1 MRLIFLTRV
10 ANARVIPG
18 ETSARTHDVRTE
30 GKAQCGIRDRTYVRE
45 RRKAPGKVY
54 TYARGRKH
62 KEVTPASHIRTDDL
76 VSTAPTVRPLR
87 HDAGVGPKN

>member
-1 MRLIFLTRV
+1 M
-10 ANARVIPG
+10 
-18 ETSARTHDVRTE
+18 
-30 GKAQCGIRDRTYVRE
+30 RDRTYVRE

-87 HDAGVGPKN
+87 HDAGVILLCHVSSYFVIYFKLTANFATYSNNQI